1 MQNYLYISH
10 ILLRTHARMHFKMT
24 IKAFIRFLSV
34 SLFKKEITWMILN
47 VFFAQFYDTLMAFQV

>member
-1 MQNYLYISH
+1 
-10 ILLRTHARMHFKMT
+10 MHFKMT

-47 VFFAQFYDTLMAFQV
+47 FFFAQFYDTLMAFQV